1 MALSGMVMFPVPK
14 VPKTWR
20 GVFGSRNIYR
30 SKVEKKDDD
39 INDDYDD
46 DDNSDSYDDDDKQV
60 TSVKKS
66 TSAKPDHRRKSKRQS
81 VVNLRR

>member
-20 GVFGSRNIYR
+20 RVFGSRNIYR
-30 SKVEKKDDD
+30 SKVEKKEDDV
-39 INDDYDD
+39 NDDDD

-66 TSAKPDHRRKSKRQS
+66 TRAKPNHGRKSKR
-81 VVNLRR
+81 

>member
-20 GVFGSRNIYR
+20 RVFGSRNIYR
-30 SKVEKKDDD
+30 SKVEKKEDDV
-39 INDDYDD
+39 NDDDD
-46 DDNSDSYDDDDKQV
+46 DDNSDSYDDDDDKQV

-66 TSAKPDHRRKSKRQS
+66 TSAKPNHQRKSKR
-81 VVNLRR
+81 

>member
-20 GVFGSRNIYR
+20 RVFGSRNIYR
-30 SKVEKKDDD
+30 SKVEKKEDDV
-39 INDDYDD
+39 NDDDD
-46 DDNSDSYDDDDKQV
+46 DDNSDSYDDDDDKQV

-66 TSAKPDHRRKSKRQS
+66 TRAKPNHRRKSKR
-81 VVNLRR
+81 

>member
-20 GVFGSRNIYR
+20 RVFGGRNIYR
-30 SKVEKKDDD
+30 SKVEKKEDDIDDD
-39 INDDYDD
+39 DD

-66 TSAKPDHRRKSKRQS
+66 TSAKPNQRRK
-81 VVNLRR
+81 